1 MRLTKKVMALAM
13 ASCMAMSLAACGGGD
28 SSTPTTAAPAP
39 TEATTTAAPAGD
51 DATDAETTAAEAAEA
66 VEGKDPSEIKVGISI
81 YQFADNF
88 MTLYREELKKYLV
101 EEIGV
106 KEENISIMDGKNDQG
121 EQMNQIRNF
130 ITQGY
135 DVMIINLVQASSEPT
150 VTEECNAAGIPV
162 VYINREP
169 ETEREQ
175 AWVDEGIKATYVGAD
190 ARQSGTFQGEE
201 IAELENKGDADGDGV
216 VRYIMVQGDPENVDA
231 QYRTEKSIEALT
243 AAGVEV
249 EELVK
254 MRGDWDQTKGQEIT
268 ANALSQHGA
277 KIDVVFCNNDAMAL
291 GALQAIEAAGR
302 TVNKDIYLVGVDAL
316 VEAVEHVTNDKMTGT
331 VFNDYFGQAH
341 TAADKAIDFVNGK
354 EVDNVYMVDYV
365 KVTKENAA
373 EILELIK

>member
-1 MRLTKKVMALAM
+1 MKLTKKVMALAL
-13 ASCMAMSLAACGGGD
+13 ASCMAMSLAACGG
-28 SSTPTTAAPAP
+28 SKPAETTAAA
-39 TEATTTAAPAGD
+39 TEAATTEAAAETTE
-51 DATDAETTAAEAAEA
+51 AAAEAETTAAEAAA
-66 VEGKDPSEIKVGISI
+66 ATEGKDPAEIKVGISI

-88 MTLYREELKKYLV
+88 MTLYREELQKYLV
-101 EEIGV
+101 EECGL
-106 KEENISIMDGKNDQG
+106 KAENISIMDGKNDQG

-169 ETEREQ
+169 EAEREE
-175 AWVDEGIKATYVGAD
+175 AWVSEGIKATYVGAD
-190 ARQSGTFQGEE
+190 ARQSGTYQGEE

-243 AAGVEV
+243 GAGVEV

-302 TVNKDIYLVGVDAL
+302 KVNEDIYLVGVDAL
-316 VEAVEHVTNDKMTGT
+316 DAALNEVVNGNMTGT
-331 VFNDYFGQAH
+331 VLNDANGQA
-341 TAADKAIDFVNGK
+341 AGAVEAMEALLGGK
-354 EVDNVYMVDYV
+354 TYGAGEQSIYVDYV
-365 KVTKENAA
+365 KVTPENAA
-373 EILELIK
+373 DFQ